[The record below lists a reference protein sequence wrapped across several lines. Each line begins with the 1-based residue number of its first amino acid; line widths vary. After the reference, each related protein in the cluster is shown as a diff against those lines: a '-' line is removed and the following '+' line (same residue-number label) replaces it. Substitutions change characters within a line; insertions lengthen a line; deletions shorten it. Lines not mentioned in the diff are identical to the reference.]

1 MPVTFTLIVFVI
13 APVFHLILPKQPA
26 AVIVADSPLHKLF
39 LFVLMIGAAGLVPVL
54 ITIALLMPLSP
65 HVLLQVAV

>member
-1 MPVTFTLIVFVI
+1 MPVVLTLIVFVI
-13 APVFHLILPKQPA
+13 APVFHLIVPA
-26 AVIVADSPLHKLF
+26 QLLAVNVAVSPLHNVF
-39 LFVLMIGAAGLVPVL
+39 LLVLMIGAAGLVPVL